1 MIDEVA
7 AGEDAPSGRLG
18 PEETRALQGLV
29 ATAVVDERG
38 IFRTASERWCALV
51 GRSAGQVIGS
61 RWDEILGPEVAG
73 IDLGIPG
80 PGSAA
85 IRRFECRIA
94 AWGATCGPVDFEM
107 APVGGGGDTAG
118 WLLVARHGGHAVPG
132 DAERRLE
139 ESRRQLLRIF
149 DDSADAVTVLNRDGS
164 WRAARSG
171 GRNLLGIPDD
181 LTGEGPA
188 ATGDP
193 MSMVHPDDRESVRRA
208 IDELS
213 RRADHS
219 FGDRFEF
226 RVRGAGGHWL
236 WLETRGV
243 NMVDDPALG
252 GIVLHSR
259 DVTESHEAA
268 EALSS
273 MASRLTSLVS
283 NLFVGVMMADE
294 HDELIFANRAASEMF
309 GLGGEPERLI
319 RMNGGMLSAHLQ
331 RLHRDLHAL
340 DRIGEIVGR
349 RQVVMEERVELT
361 NGRTLARSFVP
372 ILDDGAYRGHLWL
385 YRDLTDEIAVA
396 AEREY
401 LLRMEKEQNAR
412 LTELDSLKSD
422 LVASVSHELR
432 TPLTSIVS
440 FTHLLRDGL
449 GTDGVA
455 DQAEFLDIITRNTDR
470 LLRLVDD
477 LLLLDRLESNSLQ
490 VSNEW
495 VDFPSLVE
503 IAVSSIRPAAKE
515 KGVTLVSESEP
526 GPPLV
531 GDVDRL
537 GQLIDN
543 LLANAVKFTP
553 AKGQVRTEVSRTA
566 DGWRLVVSDT
576 GIGIPMD
583 EQHELFQRFYR
594 ASNARQAS
602 ASGSGLGL
610 LIALRI
616 TELHQGTIDVKSV
629 EGRGTTVNVELR
641 GAARPSL
648 PPSPLAER
656 SI

>member
-7 AGEDAPSGRLG
+7 TGEDGRSGWPG
-18 PEETRALQGLV
+18 SEETRALQRLV

-38 IFRTASERWCALV
+38 IFRSASERWCALV
-51 GRSAGQVIGS
+51 RRSRDEVLGT
-61 RWDEILGPEVAG
+61 RWEEILGPEVAG
-73 IDLGIPG
+73 IDLGSPG
-80 PGSAA
+80 PGSATT
-85 IRRFECRIA
+85 RRFESRVA
-94 AWGATCGPVDFEM
+94 GRDGRCGPVRLEM
-107 APVGGGGDTAG
+107 APLADGDEASG
-118 WLLVARHGGHAVPG
+118 WLLVAHEGGHQPPG
-132 DAERRLE
+132 DAVAGGGLEQSRRRL
-139 ESRRQLLRIF
+139 LGIF
-149 DDSADAVTVLNRDGS
+149 DNSADAVTVLNPDGS
-164 WRAARSG
+164 WRAARTSG
-171 GRNLLGIPDD
+171 SNLLGLPDGLPD
-181 LTGEGPA
+181 GLSGDGLTGEG
-188 ATGDP
+188 DP
-193 MSMVHPDDRESVRRA
+193 MSAVHPDDRPSVRRA
-208 IDELS
+208 IGELA
-213 RRADHS
+213 RRTDQS
-219 FGDRFEF
+219 FGERFEF
-226 RVRGAGGHWL
+226 RVRGADGRWL

-243 NMVDDPALG
+243 NLVDDPALG

-294 HDELIFANRAASEMF
+294 HDELIFANRAASQMF

-319 RMNGGMLSAHLQ
+319 RMSGGMLSAHLQ

-340 DRIGEIVGR
+340 ERISEIVVER
-349 RQVVMEERVELT
+349 RVVMEERVELT
-361 NGRTLARSFVP
+361 NGRTLSRSFVP

-495 VDFPSLVE
+495 VDFPSLVD
-503 IAVSSIRPAAKE
+503 IAVSSIRPAANE
-515 KGVTLVSESEP
+515 KGVTLVERVRLRSTAGRRRRPPRSADRQSAGQRGEVHADQRA
-526 GPPLV
+526 GP
-531 GDVDRL
+531 DR
-537 GQLIDN
+537 GV
-543 LLANAVKFTP
+543 AHA
-553 AKGQVRTEVSRTA
+553 
-566 DGWRLVVSDT
+566 
-576 GIGIPMD
+576 
-583 EQHELFQRFYR
+583 
-594 ASNARQAS
+594 
-602 ASGSGLGL
+602 
-610 LIALRI
+610 
-616 TELHQGTIDVKSV
+616 
-629 EGRGTTVNVELR
+629 
-641 GAARPSL
+641 
-648 PPSPLAER
+648 
-656 SI
+656 

>member
-1 MIDEVA
+1 MIDEVT
-7 AGEDAPSGRLG
+7 AGAVEQSGSSSA
-18 PEETRALQGLV
+18 EVARALGVLV
-29 ATAVVDERG
+29 PMAVVDEDGRL
-38 IFRTASERWCALV
+38 RSVNRRWCAVV
-51 GRSAGQVIGS
+51 GRSAADVVGA
-61 RWDEILGPEVAG
+61 RWDEIIQAPAGLPGVTPEPRRLAARSFDGRVELGYGGWSAVTCEVAP
-73 IDLGIPG
+73 LGEGPHHRRWLMVVHASTELGDDPAPPDPG
-80 PGSAA
+80 PGEPGPHL
-85 IRRFECRIA
+85 RRA
-94 AWGATCGPVDFEM
+94 LDY
-107 APVGGGGDTAG
+107 
-118 WLLVARHGGHAVPG
+118 
-132 DAERRLE
+132 
-139 ESRRQLLRIF
+139 
-149 DDSADAVTVLNRDGS
+149 SADLVTILEPDGS
-164 WRAARSG
+164 WRSTQTHGAAPASLPEDLFAG
-171 GRNLLGIPDD
+171 DD
-181 LTGEGPA
+181 PLA
-188 ATGDP
+188 A
-193 MSMVHPDDRESVRRA
+193 VHPEDRGGVGDALAELRDLPEGSVG
-208 IDELS
+208 
-213 RRADHS
+213 H
-219 FGDRFEF
+219 RFEF
-226 RVRGAGGHWL
+226 RARGADGRWR
-236 WLETRGV
+236 WLETRGARLV
-243 NMVDDPALG
+243 EDPAVRG
-252 GIVLHSR
+252 VVLHSR
-259 DVTESHEAA
+259 DVTEPHEAA
-268 EALSS
+268 EELSS

-283 NLFVGVMMADE
+283 NLFVGVVMADE

-309 GLGGEPERLI
+309 GLGPEPERLTA
-319 RMNGGMLSAHLQ
+319 MAGGRLTAHLQ
-331 RLHRDLHAL
+331 RLHRDSRAL
-340 DRIGEIVGR
+340 DRIGEIVANR
-349 RQVVMEERVELT
+349 ALVMEERVEFT

-401 LLRMEKEQNAR
+401 LLKMEKEQNAR

-449 GTDGVA
+449 GADSVA

-503 IAVSSIRPAAKE
+503 IAVSSIRPAARD
-515 KGVTLVSESEP
+515 KGITLVSEAEA

-553 AKGQVRTEVSRTA
+553 AKGQVRTEVTRLA
-566 DGWRLVVSDT
+566 EGWRLVVSDT

-616 TELHQGTIDVKSV
+616 TELHQGTIQVRSV
-629 EGRGTTVNVELR
+629 EGRGTTVTVELR

-648 PPSPLAER
+648 PPSPLSEAA
-656 SI
+656 SQ